1 MVIGPKLV
9 FLDEPTTGLD
19 SHNALRVIKSMKT
32 LCRNHQVTAV
42 CTVHQPRS
50 NIFGM
55 FDYLLL
61 LLNGRSVFFGPCD
74 RSVAYFNSIGLCCPI
89 YMNPADFFLDI
100 LVADS
105 DDPLSS
111 TSSLPPSSSNSFSS
125 SSSSFSSS
133 LRNEKEEEGEGEE
146 EGGFDLRDND
156 QSESGEFEIIPHNF
170 DRASLPEK
178 FCSSELFGELQN
190 CLMRDKQTHRRWIE
204 EQRQSSDLPLSINGE
219 SMTTSMVS
227 GKEKG
232 KEKNRKKNIPEKRE
246 SVSFMTQLIVLIQ
259 RTWKDTTRDSNII
272 YVRTFAAVFVA
283 VLLGIFFFQDSGTG
297 DEAVDRSNGIL
308 FLMCCFAL
316 FALPSISKFIEERV
330 LFTREHSSGCYGAL
344 PYLLSHF
351 LVELPILALT
361 VLCYGLISYYMIG
374 FRPEIKY
381 FAFFVVTEFL
391 VVQVGYG
398 VCQMIAAFVST
409 NNVAIALYVVFLLY
423 SLLLGGFI
431 ILKDQLPSF
440 LSWIIYTSY
449 FYYGFAALIVNEF
462 EGDTADAFVI
472 QNFGLQNSNKFVDS
486 SVLFVLWIVFLVL
499 HYILLRFF
507 NKEKR

>member
-1 MVIGPKLV
+1 M
-9 FLDEPTTGLD
+9 
-19 SHNALRVIKSMKT
+19 
-32 LCRNHQVTAV
+32 
-42 CTVHQPRS
+42 
-50 NIFGM
+50 
-55 FDYLLL
+55 
-61 LLNGRSVFFGPCD
+61 
-74 RSVAYFNSIGLCCPI
+74 
-89 YMNPADFFLDI
+89 
-100 LVADS
+100 
-105 DDPLSS
+105 
-111 TSSLPPSSSNSFSS
+111 
-125 SSSSFSSS
+125 
-133 LRNEKEEEGEGEE
+133 
-146 EGGFDLRDND
+146 
-156 QSESGEFEIIPHNF
+156 
-170 DRASLPEK
+170 
-178 FCSSELFGELQN
+178 
-190 CLMRDKQTHRRWIE
+190 E
-204 EQRQSSDLPLSINGE
+204 EQRQSSDVPLSINGE
-219 SMTTSMVS
+219 SMTTPMVS
-227 GKEKG
+227 GKGKG
-232 KEKNRKKNIPEKRE
+232 KKKVPEKRE

-259 RTWKDTTRDSNII
+259 RTWKDTVRDSNVI

-283 VLLGIFFFQDSGTG
+283 TLLGIFFFQNTGTG

-361 VLCYGLISYYMIG
+361 VLCYGVISYYMIG

-431 ILKDQLPSF
+431 IRVDQLPSF
-440 LSWIIYTSY
+440 LSWIVYTSY

-472 QNFGLQNSNKFVDS
+472 QDFDLQNSNKFVDS
-486 SVLFVLWIVFLVL
+486 SVLLVLWIVFLVL